1 MENSRAESA
10 GFDPGRLFLGSQFA
24 LIATAVAFAVVAA
37 IMGALKEHFVLT
49 NEQVGWIAGA
59 ATWGFTISIFI
70 FGPLCDA
77 LGMKLLLRLAF
88 VGHAVGV
95 LIMVFADGFTMLFIG
110 ALTISLGNGLVEAAC
125 NPLVATIYPDRKT
138 QMLNRFHV
146 WFPGGIVIGGLASFL
161 LDTIG
166 ITSWQVKL
174 CLILV
179 PTVVYGFLF
188 LGQKFPA
195 TERLQS
201 GITFGQMV
209 KETVLRPL
217 FLLLFFCMMLTASM
231 ELGPNRWVPAVLES
245 AGIHGILVLVWIN
258 LLMAILRFY
267 AGPVVHRLSPTGIL
281 FASAIIS
288 GLGLWWLSY
297 TDSLGSAL
305 LAGTVFALGVCYFW
319 PTMLGV
325 TSERVPKG
333 GALALALMGG
343 IGMAIVGLVTSPMMG
358 KIVDTS
364 MQEMLP
370 DAQTTSV
377 LQSVTVTYPALKAEA
392 KGKTGQDIDAAI
404 RAANDVLVDKGVNG
418 KLPEIKT
425 ANALRAAIAAAPAS
439 EAAVQAKA
447 LLGPAENYGGKQA
460 FRDVAPLS
468 IILAVIFGI
477 MYFRDRARGGYK
489 VERLTATGRTAPEKP
504 KLEETTT

>member
-1 MENSRAESA
+1 MENTRSEIS
-10 GFDPGRLFLGSQFA
+10 GIDPGRLFLGSQIA
-24 LIATAVAFAVVAA
+24 LIATAVAFAVVGA
-37 IMGALKEHFVLT
+37 IMGALKEHFILT

-59 ATWGFTISIFI
+59 ALWGFTISIFI

-77 LGMKLLLRLAF
+77 LGMKFLLRLAF
-88 VGHAVGV
+88 VGHALGV
-95 LIMVFADGFTMLFIG
+95 VIMVFATGFTMLFVG
-110 ALTISLGNGLVEAAC
+110 ALTIAMGNGLVEAAC
-125 NPLVATIYPDRKT
+125 NPLVATIYPDKKT

-146 WFPGGIVIGGLASFL
+146 WFPGGIVIGGLASYL
-161 LDTIG
+161 LDTMGIG
-166 ITSWQVKL
+166 LWQVKL

-179 PTVVYGFLF
+179 PTVIYGVLF

-201 GITFGQMV
+201 GISFGQMV
-209 KETVLRPL
+209 KETVFRPL
-217 FLLLFFCMMLTASM
+217 FLLLFLCMMMTASM

-245 AGIHGILVLVWIN
+245 AGIPGILVLVWIN

-297 TDSLGSAL
+297 TDSLGMAL
-305 LAGTVFALGVCYFW
+305 AAGTVFALGVCYFW

-370 DAQTTSV
+370 AEQTTST
-377 LQSVTVTYPALKAEA
+377 LQSVAVTFPDLKATA
-392 KGKTGQDIDAAI
+392 KGKTGEDIDAAI
-404 RAANDVLVDKGVNG
+404 RAANEVLLEKAKTGT
-418 KLPEIKT
+418 LPEIKT
-425 ANALRAAIAAAPAS
+425 ANALRSAIAAAPAS
-439 EAAVQAKA
+439 DAAVQAKA
-447 LLGPAENYGGKQA
+447 LLGPAENYGGKKA

-468 IILAVIFGI
+468 IVLAVIFGI
-477 MYFRDRARGGYK
+477 LYFRDRARGGYK
-489 VERLTATGRTAPEKP
+489 VERLGTMGAAPPEDRKFEK
-504 KLEETTT
+504 TTT

>member
-1 MENSRAESA
+1 MENTRSDGSGISPE
-10 GFDPGRLFLGSQFA
+10 RLFLGSQFA

-37 IMGALKEHFVLT
+37 TMGAMKEHFVLT

-77 LGMKLLLRLAF
+77 LGMKFLLRLAF
-88 VGHAVGV
+88 VGHALGV
-95 LIMVFADGFTMLFIG
+95 LIMVFADGFTMLFVG

-125 NPLVATIYPDRKT
+125 NPLVATIYPDKKT

-146 WFPGGIVIGGLASFL
+146 WFPGGIVIGGLASYL
-161 LDTIG
+161 LDTLGIG
-166 ITSWQVKL
+166 LWQVKL
-174 CLILV
+174 GLVLI
-179 PTVVYGFLF
+179 PTVIYGVLF

-201 GITFGQMV
+201 GISFGQMV

-217 FLLLFFCMMLTASM
+217 FLLLFLCMMMTASM

-245 AGIHGILVLVWIN
+245 VGIPGILVLVWIN
-258 LLMAILRFY
+258 LLMAILRYY
-267 AGPVVHRLSPTGIL
+267 AGPVVHRLSPTGVL
-281 FASAIIS
+281 FASAIVS

-297 TDSLGSAL
+297 TDSLAMAL
-305 LAGTVFALGVCYFW
+305 VAGTVFAVGVCYFW

-358 KIVDTS
+358 KIMDEH
-364 MQEMLP
+364 MILP
-370 DAQTTSV
+370 PERTLSA
-377 LQSVTVTYPALKAEA
+377 LQTVTATFPELKANA
-392 KGKTGQDIDAAI
+392 KGRTGDDINAAL
-404 RAANDVLVDKGVNG
+404 RTANEVILEKATTGT
-418 KLPEIKT
+418 LPEIKT
-425 ANALRAAIAAAPAS
+425 ANALRSAIAAAPTS
-439 EAAVQAKA
+439 VAADSARA
-447 LLGPAENYGGKQA
+447 ILGPAEKDGGQVA
-460 FRDVAPLS
+460 FRYVAPLS

-477 MYFRDRARGGYK
+477 LYFRDRARGGYK
-489 VERLTATGRTAPEKP
+489 VERLAATGAPDADDA
-504 KLEETTT
+504 KLETKTT

>member
-1 MENSRAESA
+1 MENTRSDGSGISPE
-10 GFDPGRLFLGSQFA
+10 RLFLGSQFA

-37 IMGALKEHFVLT
+37 TMGAMKEHFVLT

-77 LGMKLLLRLAF
+77 LGMKFLLRLAF
-88 VGHAVGV
+88 VGHALGV
-95 LIMVFADGFTMLFIG
+95 LIMVFADGFTMLFVG

-125 NPLVATIYPDRKT
+125 NPLVATIYPDKKT

-146 WFPGGIVIGGLASFL
+146 WFPGGIVIGGLASYL
-161 LDTIG
+161 LDTLGIG
-166 ITSWQVKL
+166 LWQVKL
-174 CLILV
+174 GLVLI
-179 PTVVYGFLF
+179 PTVIYGVLF

-201 GITFGQMV
+201 GISFGQMV

-217 FLLLFFCMMLTASM
+217 FLLLFLCMMMTASM

-245 AGIHGILVLVWIN
+245 VGIPGILVLVWIN
-258 LLMAILRFY
+258 LLMAILRYY
-267 AGPVVHRLSPTGIL
+267 AGPVVHRLSPTGVL
-281 FASAIIS
+281 FASAIVS

-297 TDSLGSAL
+297 TDSLAMAL
-305 LAGTVFALGVCYFW
+305 VAGTVFAVGVCYFW

-358 KIVDTS
+358 KIMDEH
-364 MQEMLP
+364 MILP
-370 DAQTTSV
+370 PERTLSA
-377 LQSVTVTYPALKAEA
+377 LQTVTATFPELKANA
-392 KGKTGQDIDAAI
+392 KGRTGDDINAAL
-404 RAANDVLVDKGVNG
+404 RTANEVILEKATTGT
-418 KLPEIKT
+418 LPEIQT
-425 ANALRAAIAAAPAS
+425 ANALR
-439 EAAVQAKA
+439 
-447 LLGPAENYGGKQA
+447 PAEKDGGQIA
-460 FRDVAPLS
+460 FRYVAPLS

-477 MYFRDRARGGYK
+477 LYFRDRAHGGYK
-489 VERLTATGRTAPEKP
+489 VERLAATGAPVADDAKP
-504 KLEETTT
+504 ETKTT

>member
-1 MENSRAESA
+1 MENTRSDGS
-10 GFDPGRLFLGSQFA
+10 GFNPARLFLGSQFA

-37 IMGALKEHFVLT
+37 TMGALKEHFVLT

-88 VGHAVGV
+88 IGHALGV

-110 ALTISLGNGLVEAAC
+110 ALTISMGNGLVEAAC

-146 WFPGGIVIGGLASFL
+146 WFPGGIVIGGLASYL
-161 LDTIG
+161 LDTMG
-166 ITSWQVKL
+166 VGLWQVKL
-174 CLILV
+174 GLVLI
-179 PTVVYGFLF
+179 PTVIYGILF

-201 GITFGQMV
+201 GISFGQMV
-209 KETVLRPL
+209 KETIFRPL
-217 FLLLFFCMMLTASM
+217 FLLLFFCMMMTASM

-245 AGIHGILVLVWIN
+245 AGIPGILVLVWIN

-281 FASAIIS
+281 FASAIVS
-288 GLGLWWLSY
+288 GLGLLWLSY
-297 TDSLGSAL
+297 TESLAMAL
-305 LAGTVFALGVCYFW
+305 IAGTVFAVGVCYFW

-358 KIVDTS
+358 KIMDEH
-364 MQEMLP
+364 MMLP
-370 DAQTTSV
+370 PEKTMSA
-377 LQSVTVTYPALKAEA
+377 LQSVSATFPQLQATA
-392 KGKTGQDIDAAI
+392 KGRTGEDIAAAL
-404 RAANDVLVDKGVNG
+404 RAANEVIVEKATTGT
-418 KLPEIKT
+418 LPDIKT
-425 ANALRAAIAAAPAS
+425 ANALRSAIAAAPNS
-439 EAAVQAKA
+439 EAAQEAKA
-447 LLGPAENYGGKQA
+447 VLGPAENRGGQVA
-460 FRDVAPLS
+460 FRYVAPLS
-468 IILAVIFGI
+468 IILAIIFGI
-477 MYFRDRARGGYK
+477 LYFRDRAQGGYK
-489 VERLTATGRTAPEKP
+489 VERLPMTGAAAPTEP
-504 KLEETTT
+504 KLEKTTS

>member
-1 MENSRAESA
+1 MENTPRDGS
-10 GFDPGRLFLGSQFA
+10 GFNPGRLFLGSQFA
-24 LIATAVAFAVVAA
+24 LVATAVAFAVVAA
-37 IMGALKEHFVLT
+37 TMGALKEHFVLT

-88 VGHAVGV
+88 IGHAVGV
-95 LIMVFADGFTMLFIG
+95 LIMVFAGGFTMLFIG
-110 ALTISLGNGLVEAAC
+110 ALTISMGNGLVEAAC
-125 NPLVATIYPDRKT
+125 NPLVATIYPDKKT

-146 WFPGGIVIGGLASFL
+146 WFPGGIVIGGLASYL
-161 LDTIG
+161 LDTAG
-166 ITSWQVKL
+166 VGLWQVKL
-174 CLILV
+174 SLVLI
-179 PTVVYGFLF
+179 PTVIYGVLF

-201 GITFGQMV
+201 GISFGQMV

-217 FLLLFFCMMLTASM
+217 FLLLFLCMMMTASM

-245 AGIHGILVLVWIN
+245 VGIPGILVLVWIN

-281 FASAIIS
+281 FASAIVS
-288 GLGLWWLSY
+288 GLGLLWLSY
-297 TDSLGSAL
+297 TDSLAMAL
-305 LAGTVFALGVCYFW
+305 VAGTVFAVGVCYFW

-358 KIVDTS
+358 KIMDEH
-364 MQEMLP
+364 MMLP
-370 DAQTTSV
+370 PEKTVSALQTASATFPQ
-377 LQSVTVTYPALKAEA
+377 LKVTA
-392 KGKTGQDIDAAI
+392 KGRTGDDIDAAL
-404 RAANDVLVDKGVNG
+404 RAANEVIVEKATTGA
-418 KLPEIKT
+418 LPEIKT
-425 ANALRAAIAAAPAS
+425 ANALRSVIAAAPTS
-439 EAAVQAKA
+439 EAAKEAKA
-447 LLGPAENYGGKQA
+447 VLGPAENKGGQIA
-460 FRDVAPLS
+460 FRYVAPLS
-468 IILAVIFGI
+468 IILAVIFGVL
-477 MYFRDRARGGYK
+477 YFRDRAHGGYK
-489 VERLTATGRTAPEKP
+489 VERLAVTGVAQKDH
-504 KLEETTT
+504 KLEKTTT